1 MMHCYDVAWTNTKI
15 ILDSADPNYIN
26 TVAKGEGV
34 TGDMT
39 TSDGG
44 KTWTV
49 STIKIPKFSF
59 GGSS

>member
-1 MMHCYDVAWTNTKI
+1 MHYDVAWTNTKI

-49 STIKIPKFSF
+49 STIKIPGFSF
-59 GGSS
+59 GGSE